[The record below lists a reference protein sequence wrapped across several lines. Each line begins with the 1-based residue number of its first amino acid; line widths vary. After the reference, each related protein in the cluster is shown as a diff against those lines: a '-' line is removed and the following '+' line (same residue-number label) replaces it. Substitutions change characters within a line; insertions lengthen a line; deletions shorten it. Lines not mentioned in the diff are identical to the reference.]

1 MCARNCRGVKTS
13 SLNSIPL
20 GVKARSSLQR
30 PMKAHGLPSQSPF
43 AEPSALIPPAEFA
56 GYKRRY
62 EISAC
67 AVAFGGLVPLGGQAA
82 GSDGRRS
89 FRRGRPR
96 R

>member
-1 MCARNCRGVKTS
+1 MEA
-13 SLNSIPL
+13 L
-20 GVKARSSLQR
+20 
-30 PMKAHGLPSQSPF
+30 GLPSRSPF
-43 AEPSALIPPAEFA
+43 PEPSALMLPAKFA

-67 AVAFGGLVPLGGQAA
+67 AVAFGGLLLPGGQAA